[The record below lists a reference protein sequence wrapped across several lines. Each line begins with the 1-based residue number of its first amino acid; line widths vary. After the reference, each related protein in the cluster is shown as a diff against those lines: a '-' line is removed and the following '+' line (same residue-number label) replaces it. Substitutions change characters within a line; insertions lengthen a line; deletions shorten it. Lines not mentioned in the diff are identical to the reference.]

1 MWYLPTTEAEGGA
14 GGHGRVSAIKP
25 IGGVVEVSHPHA
37 KAGSKSGRK
46 IRAQNYLLEPS
57 KGEK

>member
-25 IGGVVEVSHPHA
+25 TFLGGVVEVSHPHA
-37 KAGSKSGRK
+37 KAGSKSGRE
-46 IRAQNYLLEPS
+46 IRAQN
-57 KGEK
+57 

>member
-25 IGGVVEVSHPHA
+25 IGGVVRVLHPHA

-46 IRAQNYLLEPS
+46 IRARNTGAELAIGTL
-57 KGEK
+57 